1 MKFTHILIVFALLVL
16 SLIGNEV
23 FSNNSS
29 VSRAESQPAQVTL
42 PSQPWQ
48 DADTKARLG
57 TSVQEPRVRR
67 SLKLNVEMLQTIL
80 RRAPT
85 CRPAH
90 THSAFAFAAST
101 ALTVPT

>member
-80 RRAPT
+80 HRAPLAGRHIPT
-85 CRPAH
+85 Q
-90 THSAFAFAAST
+90 HSRSRRQQH
-101 ALTVPT
+101 